1 MGETSIYKEGKTE
14 GKTLRIFEKFMR
26 NIIFIYLK
34 LCAHV
39 CTYAR
44 THTHTAGEGGGLVM
58 LPTITIH
65 YLTKIPL
72 PNMRSPPFKLL
83 VRGDQETPKAMQ
95 TVAAVLSCLPG
106 FKDTSL
112 LLKITFNFDTDHE
125 GSKLDL
131 T

>member
-1 MGETSIYKEGKTE
+1 M
-14 GKTLRIFEKFMR
+14 
-26 NIIFIYLK
+26 
-34 LCAHV
+34 CAHI
-39 CTYAR
+39 R
-44 THTHTAGEGGGLVM
+44 THTHTDRGGGGLVM

-65 YLTKIPL
+65 YVTKIPL

-83 VRGDQETPKAMQ
+83 VRGDQETPKAIQ
-95 TVAAVLSCLPG
+95 TVATVLSCLPG

-112 LLKITFNFDTDHE
+112 LLKITFNFDTHHE